1 VADLGRT
8 YKSKRTADHM
18 TSEASRLR
26 EMVQER
32 EEEIDRLHDQI
43 AKALSTLRGASRLDD
58 LVDEEIKPSDLSQ
71 AIHELQVA
79 LDGGGGPS

>member
-1 VADLGRT
+1 
-8 YKSKRTADHM
+8 
-18 TSEASRLR
+18 
-26 EMVQER
+26 MVQER
-32 EEEIDRLHDQI
+32 EEEIDRLNDQI

-79 LDGGGGPS
+79 LDGGGDSA